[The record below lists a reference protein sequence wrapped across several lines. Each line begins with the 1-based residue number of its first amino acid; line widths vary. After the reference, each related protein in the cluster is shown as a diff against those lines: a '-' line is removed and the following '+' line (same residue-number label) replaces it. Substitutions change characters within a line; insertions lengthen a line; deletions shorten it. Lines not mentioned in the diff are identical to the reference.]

1 MTVQSWLS
9 RKDESK
15 MELPDGPPAHM
26 VEELVTIIENFDE
39 GYPTKQQLMAIK
51 RLAKAIREET
61 NA

>member
-15 MELPDGPPAHM
+15 YDLPDGPPEHL
-26 VEELVTIIENFDE
+26 VEQLVTVIEMFED

-51 RLAKAIREET
+51 RLAKAIREEIHG
-61 NA
+61 